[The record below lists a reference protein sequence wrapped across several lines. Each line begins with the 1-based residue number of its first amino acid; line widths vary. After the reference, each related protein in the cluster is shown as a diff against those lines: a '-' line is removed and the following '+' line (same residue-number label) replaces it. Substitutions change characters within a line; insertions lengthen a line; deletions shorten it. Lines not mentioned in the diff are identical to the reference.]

1 MRHKALHR
9 NGFTL
14 IELTIAISIATL
26 VAGASLA
33 AWFQLATTRA
43 RSSDYMTAYSQVQN
57 AGYWFSRDAVQIT
70 DHPAIVN
77 PAPAQLQSL
86 TLQWS
91 DDEDVEP
98 EHIVVYTFDVDL
110 RELTRTPTLG
120 GGTSMVVAQY
130 VTSVKCDWTDPVTKD
145 TLFLEI
151 TAQVGEP
158 TVRTATRT
166 YKVEPR
172 VSIP

>member
-43 RSSDYMTAYSQVQN
+43 RSSDYMTAYGQVQN
-57 AGYWFSRDAVQIT
+57 AGYWFSRDAVQLNEEPDIVSPP
-70 DHPAIVN
+70 PAEF
-77 PAPAQLQSL
+77 QSL
-86 TLQWS
+86 TLQWDAGWPS
-91 DDEDVEP
+91 T
-98 EHIVVYTFDVDL
+98 HHTVVYTLISGEL
-110 RELTRTPTLG
+110 RRTEG
-120 GGTSMVVAQY
+120 A
-130 VTSVKCDWTDPVTKD
+130 TSVVIARYIDSNPSSTNCTWSDGVLALKVTA
-145 TLFLEI
+145 E
-151 TAQVGEP
+151 VGEP

-172 VSIP
+172 VPIP